1 MWDLSHRVTEP
12 FDEYSK
18 FDMRYSVF
26 EYRMLSNIE
35 PFRTLGIFN
44 RSIEPPPI
52 TNLFESFRYSIGR
65 FIEYRISNPDRIC
78 RKLVYKSSRRGA
90 KWARGNGQWAPA
102 GRTVPNVTPL
112 VGTWGM
118 SLLSLKIGYSD
129 VYSGIMYQYRQGPAI
144 WIWAMW
150 QINNG
155 DFLCHIL
162 KQPDWGSIL
171 WHGDAIW
178 PYIIRLHHT
187 SKSFQR

>member
-1 MWDLSHRVTEP
+1 MKGMRGYIPLFPALLFGSRTEFRLWRYLYVVLSRLSRVIAQPNIFITTIKFYRYHLALSYRVTEP

-44 RSIEPPPI
+44 PSIEPPPI

-129 VYSGIMYQYRQGPAI
+129 V
-144 WIWAMW
+144 
-150 QINNG
+150 
-155 DFLCHIL
+155 
-162 KQPDWGSIL
+162 
-171 WHGDAIW
+171 
-178 PYIIRLHHT
+178 
-187 SKSFQR
+187 